1 MPSISTKQFGIVE
14 FSEDDVFEFPHGLP
28 GFEAER
34 LFLCIERPA
43 LRPVVFLQ
51 SIEHPEL
58 CFITLPARSV
68 DPGYEL
74 AVPPEERTVLG
85 LASSEEPVWDQS
97 LACLAIVCLPSEG
110 APTANLLGP
119 VVLSRETRKGVQ
131 AVRDDCRY
139 SAMTPLQP
147 NSTDQNVS
155 EPSPVAKDRTT
166 RLAEV

>member
-1 MPSISTKQFGIVE
+1 MPSISTKQFGIVQFE
-14 FSEDDVFEFPHGLP
+14 EEDIFDFPNGLP
-28 GFEAER
+28 GFEAEHR
-34 LFLCIERPA
+34 FLCIERPA

-51 SIEHPEL
+51 SIAKEEL
-58 CFITLPARSV
+58 CFITLPART
-68 DPGYEL
+68 L
-74 AVPPEERTVLG
+74 LG
-85 LASSEEPVWDQS
+85 LASPEAASLDQS

-139 SAMTPLQP
+139 SAMTPVQP
-147 NSTDQNVS
+147 NPTDQNVQA
-155 EPSPVAKDRTT
+155 PSPVVKDRTD

>member
-1 MPSISTKQFGIVE
+1 MPSISTKQFGIVQFE
-14 FSEDDVFEFPHGLP
+14 EEDIFDFPNGLP
-28 GFEAER
+28 GFEAEHR
-34 LFLCIERPA
+34 FLCIERPA

-51 SIEHPEL
+51 SIAKEEL

-68 DPGYEL
+68 DPGYQLE
-74 AVPPEERTVLG
+74 VGPEERTLLG
-85 LASSEEPVWDQS
+85 LASPEAGSLDQS

-139 SAMTPLQP
+139 SAMTPVQP
-147 NSTDQNVS
+147 NPTDQNVQA
-155 EPSPVAKDRTT
+155 PSPVVKDRTD